1 MEIAFLQV
9 SLALIVGSSY
19 SGFNLW
25 FRKQGVRNFRIRA
38 GMTISADLLFLA
50 YILSEPV
57 QKHWMLTNRFNL
69 EMKVTED
76 AQCE

>member
-1 MEIAFLQV
+1 
-9 SLALIVGSSY
+9 
-19 SGFNLW
+19 
-25 FRKQGVRNFRIRA
+25 
-38 GMTISADLLFLA
+38 MTISADLLFLA